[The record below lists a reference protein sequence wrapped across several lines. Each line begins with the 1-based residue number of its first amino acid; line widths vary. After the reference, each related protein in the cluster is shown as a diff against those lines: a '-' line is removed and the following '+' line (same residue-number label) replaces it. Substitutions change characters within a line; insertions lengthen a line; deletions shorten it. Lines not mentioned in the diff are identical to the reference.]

1 MNRKDK
7 FPSGIL
13 TLSVLVII
21 SLVLLFIRFIYGLG
35 AATNLSDGRP
45 WGFWIVF
52 DDMCGVALAAGGFT
66 LAGIVHIFGR
76 EKYRSL
82 YRPAILTAFLGYILV
97 VLSLVVDLGQPW
109 YMWHFFIYWNVNSPM
124 FEVAVCAVLYTIVL
138 ALLFSPAVFE
148 RLEGL
153 NFPVIRNIKWSFL
166 LKIVR
171 KIEILLIIAGIIVS
185 TLHQSALGSVFLLM
199 PETLHPLWY
208 TSILPALFLVSA
220 IAVGP
225 AMVIVETIISNRIFG
240 HKLSQDV
247 MSGLV
252 KYIPFILGFY
262 LCLKILDLIFAKELG
277 LLFSSGN
284 YSLLWWEEV
293 LTGVILPIILLS
305 IPSVRN
311 NRTAV
316 FWSSFM
322 VVGGLIFNRF
332 NVGIFGLEM
341 RPGYTYTPHW
351 MEIAISVGLVAD
363 AMLVIWLAYRFLP
376 MHPGVDSH
384 VPSRSESSR
393 ELVNSSNGHSS
404 PIQSSAII
412 DTRK

>member
-1 MNRKDK
+1 MMERKDK

-13 TLSVLVII
+13 ILSVLVII

-35 AATNLSDGRP
+35 TATNLSDGRP

-82 YRPAILTAFLGYILV
+82 YRPAILTAFLGYVLV

-109 YMWHFFIYWNVNSPM
+109 YMWHFFIYWNLDSPM

-138 ALLFSPAVFE
+138 VLLFSPAVFE

-153 NFPVIRNIKWSFL
+153 NFPVIRRVKWSIL

-171 KIEILLIIAGIIVS
+171 RIEIPLIIAGIIIS
-185 TLHQSALGSVFLLM
+185 TLHQSALGTVFLLM
-199 PETLHPLWY
+199 PESLNPLWY
-208 TSILPALFLVSA
+208 TPILPALFLISA

-225 AMVIVETIISNRIFG
+225 AMVIFETVISNRIFG
-240 HKLSQDV
+240 HRLAQDV

-252 KYIPFILGFY
+252 RYIPYILGLY
-262 LCLKILDLIFAKELG
+262 LFIKVLDLIIAQEIG
-277 LLFSSGN
+277 LLFSEGH
-284 YSLLWWEEV
+284 YSLLWWGEV
-293 LTGVILPIILLS
+293 VIGVIIPIILFS
-305 IPSVRN
+305 IQAVRN

-316 FWSSFM
+316 FWSA
-322 VVGGLIFNRF
+322 VLVIAGVIFNRF
-332 NVGIFGLEM
+332 NTALFGLAM
-341 RPGYTYTPHW
+341 RPGYTYIPHW
-351 MEIAISVGLVAD
+351 MEIAVSVGLVAD
-363 AMLVIWLAYRFLP
+363 ALLVVWLAYRYLP
-376 MHPGVDSH
+376 IHSD
-384 VPSRSESSR
+384 ESTQV
-393 ELVNSSNGHSS
+393 E
-404 PIQSSAII
+404 A
-412 DTRK
+412 

>member
-1 MNRKDK
+1 MMERKDK

-13 TLSVLVII
+13 TLSILVII

-52 DDMCGVALAAGGFT
+52 DDMCGVSLAAGGFT

-109 YMWHFFIYWNVNSPM
+109 YMWHFFIYWNVDSPM

-153 NFPVIRNIKWSFL
+153 NFPVIRRIKWSIL

-171 KIEILLIIAGIIVS
+171 KIEIPLIIAGIIIS
-185 TLHQSALGSVFLLM
+185 TLHQSALGSVLLLM
-199 PETLHPLWY
+199 PGSLHPLWY
-208 TSILPALFLVSA
+208 TPILPALFLISA

-225 AMVIVETIISNRIFG
+225 AMVIFETVISNRIFG
-240 HKLSQDV
+240 HKLAQDV

-252 KYIPFILGFY
+252 KYVPYILGLY
-262 LCLKILDLIFAKELG
+262 LYLKVLDLAVAEELG
-277 LLFSSGN
+277 LLFSAGS
-284 YSLLWWEEV
+284 YSLLWWGEV
-293 LTGVILPIILLS
+293 LIGAVIPIILLS
-305 IPSVRN
+305 IPAVRN
-311 NRTAV
+311 NRMAV
-316 FWSSFM
+316 FWSSFL
-322 VVGGLIFNRF
+322 VIAGIIFNRF
-332 NVGIFGLEM
+332 NVALFGLAM

-363 AMLVIWLAYRFLP
+363 AMLVIWLAYRYLP
-376 MHPGVDSH
+376 LHTD
-384 VPSRSESSR
+384 EKT
-393 ELVNSSNGHSS
+393 
-404 PIQSSAII
+404 SAEA
-412 DTRK
+412 

>member
-1 MNRKDK
+1 MMDRKDK

-13 TLSVLVII
+13 ILSILVIV

-109 YMWHFFIYWNVNSPM
+109 YMWHFFIYWNVDSPM

-153 NFPVIRNIKWSFL
+153 NFPVIKRIKWSIL

-171 KIEILLIIAGIIVS
+171 RIEIPLIIAGIIIS
-185 TLHQSALGSVFLLM
+185 TLHQSALGSVLLLM
-199 PETLHPLWY
+199 PASLHPLWY
-208 TSILPALFLVSA
+208 TPVLPALFLISA

-225 AMVIVETIISNRIFG
+225 AMVIFETIISNRIFG
-240 HKLSQDV
+240 HQLAQDV

-252 KYIPFILGFY
+252 RYIPYILGVY
-262 LCLKILDLIFAKELG
+262 LCLKILDLIIAQELG
-277 LLFSSGN
+277 LLFTAGH
-284 YSLLWWEEV
+284 YSLLWWGEI
-293 LTGVILPIILLS
+293 LIGVIIPLILLS
-305 IPSVRN
+305 IPTVRN
-311 NRTAV
+311 IRMAV
-316 FWSSFM
+316 FWSSVL
-322 VVGGLIFNRF
+322 VVAGIIFNRF
-332 NVGIFGLEM
+332 NVALFGLAM
-341 RPGYTYTPHW
+341 RSGYTYTPHW

-363 AMLVIWLAYRFLP
+363 AMLVIWLAYRYLP
-376 MHPGVDSH
+376 VHTDEKTSI
-384 VPSRSESSR
+384 E
-393 ELVNSSNGHSS
+393 
-404 PIQSSAII
+404 A
-412 DTRK
+412 

>member
-1 MNRKDK
+1 MMDRKDK
-7 FPSGIL
+7 FPTGIL
-13 TLSVLVII
+13 ILSVLVII
-21 SLVLLFIRFIYGLG
+21 SLVLLFIRFMYGLG

-82 YRPAILTAFLGYILV
+82 YRPAILTAFLGYVLV

-109 YMWHFFIYWNVNSPM
+109 YMWHFFIYWNVDSPM

-148 RLEGL
+148 RLDSL
-153 NFPVIRNIKWSFL
+153 NFPVIRSIKWSII

-171 KIEILLIIAGIIVS
+171 RIEVPLIIAGIIVS

-199 PETLHPLWY
+199 PGSLHPLWY
-208 TSILPALFLVSA
+208 TPVLPALFLISA

-225 AMVIVETIISNRIFG
+225 AMAIFETVISNRIFG
-240 HKLSQDV
+240 HQLAQDV

-252 KYIPFILGFY
+252 RYIPYILGLY
-262 LCLKILDLIFAKELG
+262 LCLKVLDLIIAQELS
-277 LLFSSGN
+277 LVFSAGH
-284 YSLLWWEEV
+284 YSLLWWGEI
-293 LTGVILPIILLS
+293 LIGVILPIILFS
-305 IPSVRN
+305 MPAVRN
-311 NRTAV
+311 NRMAV
-316 FWSSFM
+316 FWSSFL
-322 VVGGLIFNRF
+322 VIAGIIFNRF
-332 NVGIFGLEM
+332 NVGIFGLAM

-351 MEIAISVGLVAD
+351 MEIAISIGLVAD
-363 AMLVIWLAYRFLP
+363 AMLVIWLAYRYLP
-376 MHPGVDSH
+376 VHSD
-384 VPSRSESSR
+384 ETT
-393 ELVNSSNGHSS
+393 LVEV
-404 PIQSSAII
+404 
-412 DTRK
+412 

>member
-1 MNRKDK
+1 MMDSKDK

-13 TLSVLVII
+13 ILSLLVII

-52 DDMCGVALAAGGFT
+52 DDMCGVALAAGGFI

-82 YRPAILTAFLGYILV
+82 YRPAILTAFLGYVLV

-109 YMWHFFIYWNVNSPM
+109 YMWHFFINWNLESPM

-138 ALLFSPAVFE
+138 VLLFSPAVFE

-153 NFPVIRNIKWSFL
+153 NYPVIRRIKWSIL

-171 KIEILLIIAGIIVS
+171 RIEIPLIIAGIIIS

-199 PETLHPLWY
+199 PESLHPLWY
-208 TSILPALFLVSA
+208 TPVLPALFLISA

-225 AMVIVETIISNRIFG
+225 AMVIFETVISNRIFG
-240 HKLSQDV
+240 HRLSQDV

-252 KYIPFILGFY
+252 RYVPYILGLY
-262 LCLKILDLIFAKELG
+262 LFIKILDLIIAQEIG
-277 LLFSSGN
+277 LLFSAGH
-284 YSLLWWEEV
+284 YSLLWWGEI
-293 LTGVILPIILLS
+293 LIGVIIPMILLS
-305 IPSVRN
+305 IPAVRN
-311 NRTAV
+311 NRMAV
-316 FWSSFM
+316 FWSASL
-322 VVGGLIFNRF
+322 VIAGIIFNRF
-332 NVGIFGLEM
+332 NVAIFGLAV
-341 RPGYTYTPHW
+341 RPGYTYIPHW
-351 MEIAISVGLVAD
+351 MEITISVGLVAD
-363 AMLVIWLAYRFLP
+363 ALLVVWLAYRYLP
-376 MHPGVDSH
+376 IHTDETTPV
-384 VPSRSESSR
+384 E
-393 ELVNSSNGHSS
+393 
-404 PIQSSAII
+404 A
-412 DTRK
+412 

>member
-1 MNRKDK
+1 MMDRKDK
-7 FPSGIL
+7 FPAGIL
-13 TLSVLVII
+13 ILSVLVTI

-35 AATNLSDGRP
+35 TATSLSDGRP

-109 YMWHFFIYWNVNSPM
+109 YMWHFFIYWNVDSPM
-124 FEVAVCAVLYTIVL
+124 FEVALCAVLYTIVL

-153 NFPVIRNIKWSFL
+153 HVPVIKRLQWSIP

-171 KIEILLIIAGIIVS
+171 RIEIPLIIAGIIIS
-185 TLHQSALGSVFLLM
+185 TLHQSALGSVLMLM
-199 PETLHPLWY
+199 PGSLHSLWY
-208 TSILPALFLVSA
+208 TPVLPALFLISA

-225 AMVIVETIISNRIFG
+225 AMVIFETVISNRIFG
-240 HKLSQDV
+240 HQLAQNV

-252 KYIPFILGFY
+252 KYIPYVLGVY
-262 LCLKILDLIFAKELG
+262 LCLKILDLIIAQELG
-277 LLFSSGN
+277 LLFTAGH
-284 YSLLWWEEV
+284 YSLLWWGEIV
-293 LTGVILPIILLS
+293 IGVIIPAILLS
-305 IPSVRN
+305 IPAVRN
-311 NRTAV
+311 NRMAV
-316 FWSSFM
+316 FWSSFL
-322 VVGGLIFNRF
+322 VIAGIIFNRF
-332 NVGIFGLEM
+332 NVALFGLAM

-376 MHPGVDSH
+376 VHTDEKTSV
-384 VPSRSESSR
+384 E
-393 ELVNSSNGHSS
+393 
-404 PIQSSAII
+404 A
-412 DTRK
+412 

>member
-1 MNRKDK
+1 MMERKDK
-7 FPSGIL
+7 FPTGIL
-13 TLSVLVII
+13 ILSVLVII
-21 SLVLLFIRFIYGLG
+21 SLVLLFIRFMYGLG

-82 YRPAILTAFLGYILV
+82 YRPAILTAFLGYVLV

-109 YMWHFFIYWNVNSPM
+109 YMWHFFIYWNVDSPM

-148 RLEGL
+148 RLDSL
-153 NFPVIRNIKWSFL
+153 NFPVIRSIKWSII

-171 KIEILLIIAGIIVS
+171 RIEVPLIIAGIIVS

-199 PETLHPLWY
+199 PGSLHPLWY
-208 TSILPALFLVSA
+208 TPVLPALFLISA

-225 AMVIVETIISNRIFG
+225 AMAIFETVISNRIFG
-240 HKLSQDV
+240 HQLAQDV

-252 KYIPFILGFY
+252 RYIPYILGLY
-262 LCLKILDLIFAKELG
+262 LCLKVLDLIIAQELS
-277 LLFSSGN
+277 LVFSAGH
-284 YSLLWWEEV
+284 YSLLWWGEI
-293 LTGVILPIILLS
+293 LIGVILPIILFS
-305 IPSVRN
+305 IPAVRN
-311 NRTAV
+311 NRMAV
-316 FWSSFM
+316 FWSSFL
-322 VVGGLIFNRF
+322 VIAGIIFNRF
-332 NVGIFGLEM
+332 NVGIFGLAM

-351 MEIAISVGLVAD
+351 MEITISIGLVAD
-363 AMLVIWLAYRFLP
+363 AMLVIWLAYRYLP
-376 MHPGVDSH
+376 VHSD
-384 VPSRSESSR
+384 ETT
-393 ELVNSSNGHSS
+393 LVEV
-404 PIQSSAII
+404 
-412 DTRK
+412 